1 MHHFH
6 GFEKVDKESKEVF
19 SHLVSLRKK
28 LELDLQ
34 EDDLI
39 DLLAVQN
46 EELPN
51 KDLMELEAQRK
62 DEASQEEEEITEE

>member
-1 MHHFH
+1 M
-6 GFEKVDKESKEVF
+6 DRESKKVF

>member
-1 MHHFH
+1 M
-6 GFEKVDKESKEVF
+6 DRESKKVF

-62 DEASQEEEEITEE
+62 DEASQEEEEIIEE